1 MAAFCFPLDPIRWV
15 QTFYETSEARVI
27 LNSTIGKRVVFER
40 AIEQLCPLAMLLYI
54 IYIESLLLRFEMEL
68 ADVKMSSTK
77 NTP

>member
-54 IYIESLLLRFEMEL
+54 IYIKSLLLRFEMEL